1 LINILRVII
10 IFSLSG
16 FLSAQ
21 DFSKIDIDLDN
32 LSFQKTI
39 IPLQQLNNTFPQNI
53 NVLVRLSAAH
63 HFLSEETN
71 DKKVEK
77 LNMDKA
83 LKYIVE
89 AMSIDSTN
97 AEVHK
102 WYAVSYGKSVE
113 GQSIRKQI
121 ESSKI
126 IEFHCLQAIEKIPN
140 DPFCYNIM
148 GQWHYRLADISPLS
162 RRLATI
168 IFEEPPQGSFE
179 MAEYFL
185 NKSLELEPDYI
196 GTYYWLGKTYEKL
209 DRTDKTLSLFK
220 IAIDLP
226 RPYKR
231 EELMYEDI
239 IKQLKKN
246 KS

>member
-1 LINILRVII
+1 MINILRVII

-239 IKQLKKN
+239 VKQLKKN

>member
-1 LINILRVII
+1 MY
-10 IFSLSG
+10 S
-16 FLSAQ
+16 Q

-32 LSFQKTI
+32 LNFKETI
-39 IPLQQLNNTFPQNI
+39 IPLQKLNNTFPKNI
-53 NVLVRLSAAH
+53 DVLVRLSAAH
-63 HFLSEETN
+63 HFLSEEAD
-71 DKKVEK
+71 DKKIER

-83 LKYIVE
+83 LKYILE
-89 AMSIDSTN
+89 AMSIDSTH

-113 GQSIRKQI
+113 NQNIRTQI

-126 IEFHCLQAIEKIPN
+126 IEFHSLQAIEKLPN

-148 GQWHYRLADISPLS
+148 GQWHYRLADISSLS

-185 NKSLELEPDYI
+185 QKSLSLEPDYI
-196 GTYYWLGKTYEKL
+196 GTYYWLGKTYQKIGRKDDAL
-209 DRTDKTLSLFK
+209 ILFRK
-220 IAIDLP
+220 AVNLP

-231 EELMYEDI
+231 EELMYIDI
-239 IKQLKKN
+239 VKQLKREEP
-246 KS
+246 

>member
-1 LINILRVII
+1 MY
-10 IFSLSG
+10 S
-16 FLSAQ
+16 Q

-32 LSFQKTI
+32 LNFKETI
-39 IPLQQLNNTFPQNI
+39 IPLQKLNNTFPKNI
-53 NVLVRLSAAH
+53 DVLVRLSAAH
-63 HFLSEETN
+63 HFLSEESD
-71 DKKVEK
+71 DKKIER

-83 LKYIVE
+83 LKYILE
-89 AMSIDSTN
+89 AMSIDSTH

-113 GQSIRKQI
+113 NQNIRTQI

-126 IEFHCLQAIEKIPN
+126 IEFHSLQAIEKLPN

-148 GQWHYRLADISPLS
+148 GQWHYRLADISSLS

-168 IFEEPPQGSFE
+168 IFEEPPKGSFE

-185 NKSLELEPDYI
+185 QKSLSLEPDYI
-196 GTYYWLGKTYEKL
+196 GTYYWLGKTYQKIGRKDDAL
-209 DRTDKTLSLFK
+209 ILFRK
-220 IAIDLP
+220 AVNLP

-231 EELMYEDI
+231 EELMYIDI
-239 IKQLKKN
+239 VKQLKRKE
-246 KS
+246 S

>member
-1 LINILRVII
+1 
-10 IFSLSG
+10 
-16 FLSAQ
+16 
-21 DFSKIDIDLDN
+21 
-32 LSFQKTI
+32 
-39 IPLQQLNNTFPQNI
+39 
-53 NVLVRLSAAH
+53 
-63 HFLSEETN
+63 
-71 DKKVEK
+71 
-77 LNMDKA
+77 MDKA

-239 IKQLKKN
+239 VKQLKKN

>member
-1 LINILRVII
+1 LINIIRVII